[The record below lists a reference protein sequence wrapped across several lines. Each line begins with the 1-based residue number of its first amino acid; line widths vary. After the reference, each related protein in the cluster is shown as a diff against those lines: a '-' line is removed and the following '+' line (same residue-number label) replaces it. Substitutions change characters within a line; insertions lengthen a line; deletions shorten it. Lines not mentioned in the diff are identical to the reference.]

1 MHGRA
6 YCIGIRKSPR
16 RLERYPTYVLD
27 VTSTSNQAT
36 TPGRGATAHHSPLTR
51 SASSGY
57 SIAGRPA
64 GQLPIEL
71 DQDELERFEKFL
83 GAVIDEFLLRHGF
96 TAKTYLLPD
105 QTDPIDRAVSAPV
118 QRGSAMLA
126 PPVTPVRAAS
136 SLAKFDCRVTSPR
149 AQLHLR
155 NVSVHSS
162 SVPSDPATPRTAES
176 YPEGLDGSI
185 GSRKRQR
192 TDNSHASRVGT
203 ESRSAL
209 QPPAKRS
216 DLSSAE
222 APGTPPPRSEHEAGA
237 AEELDMSFSV
247 DASGRKRYKWIED
260 IVGVSRNSQKSRSA
274 ESRYRSKSLLTR
286 TSTLVCSPSPP
297 GPLCNWRAHP
307 TKTTGTARSM
317 TANPARK
324 LK

>member
-51 SASSGY
+51 SASRGY
-57 SIAGRPA
+57 SITGRPA

-71 DQDELERFEKFL
+71 GQNELERIKKFL

-105 QTDPIDRAVSAPV
+105 QTDPIDRTVSAPV
-118 QRGSAMLA
+118 QRGSGMLA
-126 PPVTPVRAAS
+126 PPVTPVRAAP
-136 SLAKFDCRVTSPR
+136 SLARVDSRVTSPLAR
-149 AQLHLR
+149 LHRR
-155 NVSVHSS
+155 NVSVQTA

-176 YPEGLDGSI
+176 YPEGLDHRA

-192 TDNSHASRVGT
+192 TDSSHTPRAGT
-203 ESRSAL
+203 PRSAL
-209 QPPAKRS
+209 HTPAKHFDSSDGEALQTPRPRS
-216 DLSSAE
+216 DHKA
-222 APGTPPPRSEHEAGA
+222 GT

-260 IVGVSRNSQKSRSA
+260 IVGVSGDSYSNVQVSNDYNRARADTQDHRHWFA
-274 ESRYRSKSLLTR
+274 
-286 TSTLVCSPSPP
+286 
-297 GPLCNWRAHP
+297 PLRL
-307 TKTTGTARSM
+307 
-317 TANPARK
+317 PARYAAGGQMQRRR
-324 LK
+324 LGWPAA